1 MVTLV
6 RPRSMFLRCF
16 MVMAM
21 PATIAGK
28 YMRSRQLSFGRGT
41 VTAINFKSGS
51 QEAKNRN
58 ELQSR
63 DTWNCLRRFF
73 LVSWFPDS
81 SGRKISENE
90 GRNEDVYEGDFEK
103 ENPSQ
108 PHELIVT
115 ESRQGPAHP
124 NKNEKDGRDLAEEYC

>member
-1 MVTLV
+1 M
-6 RPRSMFLRCF
+6 
-16 MVMAM
+16 
-21 PATIAGK
+21 
-28 YMRSRQLSFGRGT
+28 
-41 VTAINFKSGS
+41 
-51 QEAKNRN
+51 N

-73 LVSWFPDS
+73 LVSSFPDS
-81 SGRKISENE
+81 SDRKISEYE

-103 ENPSQ
+103 ENPTQ

-124 NKNEKDGRDLAEEYC
+124 NKNEKDGRDLAEEYCDIEQAAKDAAPAGGRTIDQRPMKSGVPRRERKMPATQK